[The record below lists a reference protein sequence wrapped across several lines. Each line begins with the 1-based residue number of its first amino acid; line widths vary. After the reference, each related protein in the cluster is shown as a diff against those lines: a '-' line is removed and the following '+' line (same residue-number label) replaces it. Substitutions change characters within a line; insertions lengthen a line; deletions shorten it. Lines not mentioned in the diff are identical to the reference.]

1 MSDPFNV
8 DQLTD
13 KQKKALQ
20 VMIKRFKEMSDE
32 KQESVIDR
40 MNKKDEDVADF
51 LSKVVRVKDRS
62 EKIDQLADKIIDRVS

>member
-51 LSKVVRVKDRS
+51 LSKVVRVQDRS
-62 EKIDQLADKIIDRVS
+62 EKIDRLADKIIDRVS

>member
-32 KQESVIDR
+32 KQESMIDR
-40 MNKKDEDVADF
+40 MKKKNEDVADF
-51 LSKVVRVKDRS
+51 LSKVVRVQDRS

>member
-13 KQKKALQ
+13 NQKKALQ

-51 LSKVVRVKDRS
+51 LSKVVRVQDRS
-62 EKIDQLADKIIDRVS
+62 EKIDRLADKIIDRVS

>member
-40 MNKKDEDVADF
+40 MNKKDEDVAGF
-51 LSKVVRVKDRS
+51 LSKVVRVQDRS

>member
-51 LSKVVRVKDRS
+51 LSKVVRVQDRS

>member
-32 KQESVIDR
+32 KQESMIER
-40 MNKKDEDVADF
+40 MKKKDEDVADF
-51 LSKVVRVKDRS
+51 LSKVVRVQDRS
-62 EKIDQLADKIIDRVS
+62 EKIDRLADKIIDRVS

>member
-1 MSDPFNV
+1 MSNPFNV

-40 MNKKDEDVADF
+40 MSKKDKDVADF
-51 LSKVVRVKDRS
+51 LSKVVRVQDRS